1 MLQVLEGD
9 LAGLVIVEQTE
20 HLDDL
25 LAGIAVSHAGG
36 HHVQELVEVNG
47 AGAILVDVVDHA
59 TDLILLGVK
68 AEGAHGDLELL
79 GVNGAGAIGVEKIE
93 GFTDLL
99 DLVVSET
106 LWLGWSTARHVG

>member
-1 MLQVLEGD
+1 MTVHKPTQRLWESTTLHDAEELLLVDFAIAIISLINHLLELLIGHVLSEFLGHTLQVLEGD

-59 TDLILLGVK
+59 TDL
-68 AEGAHGDLELL
+68 
-79 GVNGAGAIGVEKIE
+79 
-93 GFTDLL
+93 
-99 DLVVSET
+99 
-106 LWLGWSTARHVG
+106 